1 MKKLLYLFLAITIIS
16 CGGDDDESNTNNG
29 TWTGTYQTDAGD
41 SGTWTLVPNY
51 EDGGSGYIVH
61 SGEIISDLY
70 GTAEF
75 EGYTDESDNYFNAV
89 GYQDEGDM
97 PEYFFEADL
106 NGNSL
111 VNTIIYTDGTTFES
125 IGTFTGT
132 KN

>member
-16 CGGDDDESNTNNG
+16 CGGDDDENNTSN
-29 TWTGTYQTDAGD
+29 
-41 SGTWTLVPNY
+41 GTWTLVPDY
-51 EDGGSGYIVH
+51 EDGGSGYIQY

-75 EGYTDESDNYFNAV
+75 DGYTDESDDYFYA
-89 GYQDEGDM
+89 GSYQNDGDM

-111 VNTIIYTDGTTFES
+111 VNTIIYTDGTTFEP

>member
-16 CGGDDDESNTNNG
+16 CGGDDDENNTSNG

-75 EGYTDESDNYFNAV
+75 EGYTDESDNYFDAV

-97 PEYFFEADL
+97 PEYFFKADL

-111 VNTIIYTDGTTFES
+111 VNAFIIDDLFEP

>member
-1 MKKLLYLFLAITIIS
+1 MKKLLYLFLGLTIIS
-16 CGGDDDESNTNNG
+16 CGGDDESNTNNG

-41 SGTWTLVPNY
+41 SGTWTLVPDY
-51 EDGGSGYIVH
+51 EDGGSGYIQY

-70 GTAEF
+70 GTSLF
-75 EGYTDESDNYFNAV
+75 DGYTYQSENEFVAYASNYENR
-89 GYQDEGDM
+89 DM
-97 PEYFFEADL
+97 PEYEFEADL

-111 VNTIIYTDGTTFES
+111 INAFIFYESFEP

>member
-1 MKKLLYLFLAITIIS
+1 MKKLLYLFLAITIFS
-16 CGGDDDESNTNNG
+16 CGGDDDENNTSNG

-41 SGTWTLVPNY
+41 SGTWTLVPDW
-51 EDGGSGYIVH
+51 EDGGSGYIQY

-70 GTAEF
+70 GTALF
-75 EGYTDESDNYFNAV
+75 DGYTDEPDNYFFAV
-89 GYQDEGDM
+89 STESEGDM
-97 PEYFFEADL
+97 PEYEFEADL

-111 VNTIIYTDGTTFES
+111 VNAFILDDLFEP